1 MYSPFALIPTTPP
14 SSLSIHWAR
23 SSSLMLMQRAHGLLI
38 GSPAM
43 PDDTDSTDID
53 DTNAAWRRF
62 WQGRSWNFLIL
73 GLSFPFFPSHG
84 DLNFCHRLGSTIF
97 PFIVVPLR
105 VARTSVTGR
114 VVNRYGIGPRITWP
128 MAVKEEF

>member
-53 DTNAAWRRF
+53 DTTHILRR
-62 WQGRSWNFLIL
+62 
-73 GLSFPFFPSHG
+73 
-84 DLNFCHRLGSTIF
+84 
-97 PFIVVPLR
+97 
-105 VARTSVTGR
+105 
-114 VVNRYGIGPRITWP
+114 
-128 MAVKEEF
+128 MA

>member
-53 DTNAAWRRF
+53 DTTHILRRMRRF

-73 GLSFPFFPSHG
+73 GLSFPVASSRCFVYVSEARSF
-84 DLNFCHRLGSTIF
+84 LF
-97 PFIVVPLR
+97 VPLHFNFGYQR
-105 VARTSVTGR
+105 L
-114 VVNRYGIGPRITWP
+114 P
-128 MAVKEEF
+128 